1 MTTFDRK
8 TCPSCFN
15 AMKIQI
21 IKYVKILADND
32 IHLWSHHYVSRSKNG
47 DVYIKIG
54 KYEIRILE
62 SEYKI
67 IEP

>member
-1 MTTFDRK
+1 
-8 TCPSCFN
+8 
-15 AMKIQI
+15 MKIQI

>member
-1 MTTFDRK
+1 
-8 TCPSCFN
+8 
-15 AMKIQI
+15 MKIQI
-21 IKYVKILADND
+21 IKHVKILADND
-32 IHLWSHHYVSRSKNG
+32 IHLWSHQIVSSRSKHNN